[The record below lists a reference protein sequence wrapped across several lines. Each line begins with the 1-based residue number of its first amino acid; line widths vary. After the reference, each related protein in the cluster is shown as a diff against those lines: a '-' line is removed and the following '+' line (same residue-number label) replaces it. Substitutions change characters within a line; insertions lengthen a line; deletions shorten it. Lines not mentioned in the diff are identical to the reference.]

1 MKVSFLVRV
10 SDDGQDEDI
19 FIFAQIRDLG
29 ENPVTKAQVVVREY
43 GGEAETGRTLDR
55 PQFQQ
60 IIAEGRSGPHRRI
73 SCPRGF

>member
-19 FIFAQIRDLG
+19 FIFAQIRDLA
-29 ENPVTKAQVVVREY
+29 ENPVTKAQVEY

>member
-29 ENPVTKAQVVVREY
+29 ENPVTKAQVEY
-43 GGEAETGRTLDR
+43 VGEAETGRTLDR

>member
-19 FIFAQIRDLG
+19 SIFAQIRDLG
-29 ENPVTKAQVVVREY
+29 ENPVTKAQVEY
-43 GGEAETGRTLDR
+43 VGEAETGRTLDR

-60 IIAEGRSGPHRRI
+60 IIAEGRFGPHRRI